1 MKKALLIIL
10 AAGLLGCV
18 KSGKVMRPND
28 GNRNYSPK
36 FLFEVDGVR
45 VYRFYDGGRYIYFTN
60 STGRVSYTISR
71 RGDIRHVETLCNN
84 MK

>member
-18 KSGKVMRPND
+18 KSGKVMRPNA
-28 GNRNYSPK
+28 GNRNYSPT
-36 FLFEVDGVR
+36 FLFEADGVR

-60 STGRVSYTISR
+60 STGRVSYAISQKN
-71 RGDIRHVETLCNN
+71 GTHYIETLCNN

>member
-18 KSGKVMRPND
+18 KSGKVMRPNA
-28 GNRNYSPK
+28 GNSNYRPT

-45 VYRFYDGGRYIYFTN
+45 VYRFYDGGQHVYFTN
-60 STGRVSYTISR
+60 STGRVSYTISQ